1 MRHLE
6 TAIEAHEAFEVD
18 YKGAGPIDNMRS
30 YT

>member
-1 MRHLE
+1 VKHLE

-18 YKGAGPIDNMRS
+18 YKGAGLINNMRL